1 MPVAG
6 LGPRPAPRAAL
17 PAPAL
22 PPQLGWLLPTVGGGR
37 DPPSPA
43 AGPLHPLS
51 APLPSV
57 KLNEHFVNTT
67 DFLDAIKNNLDK
79 ALGKQ

>member
-1 MPVAG
+1 M
-6 LGPRPAPRAAL
+6 
-17 PAPAL
+17 
-22 PPQLGWLLPTVGGGR
+22 GGGQGLPWPR
-37 DPPSPA
+37 DPSSPSLCP
-43 AGPLHPLS
+43 H
-51 APLPSV
+51 SV

>member
-1 MPVAG
+1 MCAWRGGELWWAPPVWDLEELVYG
-6 LGPRPAPRAAL
+6 G
-17 PAPAL
+17 
-22 PPQLGWLLPTVGGGR
+22 LLPDKPG
-37 DPPSPA
+37 PPF
-43 AGPLHPLS
+43 LCV
-51 APLPSV
+51 PSV